1 MQDNL
6 PPKKDTPSHP
16 KSKRTAR
23 FSDMLLQVTTD
34 LAKTK
39 SLDEA
44 LETLVKI
51 TTSTIGAERGTI
63 FLNDSAT
70 GELYSRIAQG
80 SFRREIRI
88 LNTKG
93 VAGWVFTNNKG
104 AIIPDA
110 YKDDRFNKAVD
121 VRTGF
126 RTKSILCAP
135 LRTVSGEEIGVSQIL
150 NKIDGE
156 FNQDDLDLLEAMTEQ
171 AAIAIQGNIIVEQ
184 IEAAR
189 KQELEFLDVVSQVSS
204 ELELTPLLQKIITT
218 ISTMLDCERATL
230 FINDEKTNELYT
242 EVGEGL
248 DEKSVIKFPNHLGIA
263 GTVFTSGKPV
273 NIPHAYA
280 DLRFNPGFDKKTGF
294 FTRSIL
300 CMPVFNKEGKTIGV
314 SQVLNKKGGSF
325 NAEDEK
331 RLAAFTSQI
340 SMGIENAKLFDDVQ
354 SQMNYSQ
361 SILSSM
367 HDAVLTFDENFVI
380 KTCNPAGLKI
390 LKVPH
395 EAAILEQ
402 EASALFNGPN
412 EWLIKKL
419 ESVEE
424 TEEFLDAE
432 IQVEGETLSVNI
444 TLSPLLGKNSSVGRL
459 QKGSEKKIS
468 PIKDPS
474 VRYEITIGR
483 EIIGA
488 MLMIE
493 DISSEKRMKSTMS
506 RYMDPEL
513 ADQLMATGAENEDI
527 MGGKQS
533 VGTVL
538 FSDVRSFTTIT
549 EELGAQGT
557 VKLLNDYFT
566 IMVDCITDE
575 GGMLDKFIGDAMM
588 CIFGTPVPH
597 DDDPDRAVR
606 AAIRMMTDLK
616 TFNDKRASEGKMP
629 IDHGMGINTDSIVS
643 GNIGSPKR
651 MDYTVI
657 GDGVNL
663 AARIESACKQ
673 YGAHILISE
682 FTHKAVKATYRTRPV
697 DYVIVKGK
705 TEPVGVYEVLD
716 FHDDES
722 YPNLVEALGLFNDGY
737 RSWNI
742 GKWDQ
747 AIKLF
752 NSVLKINPSDKA
764 AQLYIDRCN
773 HMKKNP
779 PKGTWDG
786 VWVMT
791 SK

>member
-1 MQDNL
+1 MA
-6 PPKKDTPSHP
+6 T
-16 KSKRTAR
+16 KSNTQESKKRTSR

-63 FLNDSAT
+63 FLNDSST

-80 SFRREIRI
+80 NFRREIRI
-88 LNTKG
+88 MNSKG
-93 VAGWVFTNNKG
+93 VAGWVFSHNEG

-135 LRTVSGEEIGVSQIL
+135 LRTVNGDKIGVSQIL

-156 FNQDDLDLLEAMTEQ
+156 FTQEDLDLLEAMTEQ

-184 IEAAR
+184 VEAAR
-189 KQELEFLDVVSQVSS
+189 RQELEFLDVVSQVSS
-204 ELELTPLLQKIITT
+204 ELELTPLLQKIIST

-248 DEKSVIKFPNHLGIA
+248 DEKSVIRFPNHLGIA
-263 GTVFTSGKPV
+263 GTVFTSAKAV

-280 DLRFNPGFDKKTGF
+280 DLRFNPSFDKQTGF

-300 CMPVFNKEGKTIGV
+300 CMPVLNKEGKTIGV
-314 SQVLNKKGGSF
+314 SQVLNKRGGSF
-325 NAEDEK
+325 NQEDEK

-354 SQMNYSQ
+354 NQKNYSE

-367 HDAVLTFDENFVI
+367 HDAVLTVDEEKLI
-380 KTCNPAGLKI
+380 KKCNPAGLKI
-390 LKVPH
+390 FRQVH
-395 EAAILEQ
+395 INDILNSSIEELLGQENSWLYKKIDTVDEQ
-402 EASALFNGPN
+402 
-412 EWLIKKL
+412 
-419 ESVEE
+419 
-424 TEEFLDAE
+424 EEFLDATLE
-432 IQVEGETLSVNI
+432 IQGEKLSVNI
-444 TLSPLLGKNSSVGRL
+444 SITPLLGQKNENLGVM
-459 QKGSEKKIS
+459 I
-468 PIKDPS
+468 
-474 VRYEITIGR
+474 
-483 EIIGA
+483 
-488 MLMIE
+488 MIE

-513 ADQLMATGAENEDI
+513 ADQLMNAGESDDV

-533 VGTVL
+533 IASVL

-557 VKLLNDYFT
+557 VKLLNEYFT

-588 CIFGTPVPH
+588 CIFGTPIPH

-616 TFNDKRASEGKMP
+616 VFNDRRAAEGKMP

-682 FTHKAVKATYRTRPV
+682 FTYKAVKATYRTRQV

-716 FHDDES
+716 FHDDTS
-722 YPNLVEALGLFNDGY
+722 YPDMVEALGSFNDGY
-737 RSWNI
+737 RAWND

-747 AIKLF
+747 AIKQF
-752 NSVLKINPSDKA
+752 NVVKKINPNDKA
-764 AQLYIDRCN
+764 AQLYLDRCA

-779 PKGTWDG
+779 PKGDWDG

>member
-1 MQDNL
+1 MEDNKQAESQN
-6 PPKKDTPSHP
+6 PKNS
-16 KSKRTAR
+16 SAKRTSR

-44 LETLVKI
+44 LEVLVKI

-63 FLNDSAT
+63 FLNDPAT

-80 SFRREIRI
+80 NFRREIRI

-93 VAGWVFTNNKG
+93 VAGWAFTKNEG
-104 AIIPDA
+104 VIIHDA
-110 YKDDRFNKAVD
+110 YKDERFNKAVD

-135 LRTVSGEEIGVSQIL
+135 LRTVNGDEIGVSQIL

-156 FNQDDLDLLEAMTEQ
+156 FDQNDLDMLEAMTEQ

-204 ELELTPLLQKIITT
+204 ELELTPLLQRIITT

-248 DEKSVIKFPNHLGIA
+248 DEKSTIRIPNHLGISGA
-263 GTVFTSGKPV
+263 VFTSGKAV

-280 DLRFNPGFDKKTGF
+280 DLRFNPSFDKQTGF

-300 CMPVFNKEGKTIGV
+300 CMPVFSKAGKTIGV
-314 SQVLNKKGGSF
+314 SQVLNKRGGSF

-367 HDAVLTFDENFVI
+367 HDAVLTFDEHGVV
-380 KTCNPAGLKI
+380 KTCNPAGLRI

-402 EASALFNGPN
+402 QASVLFGGPN
-412 EWLIKKL
+412 EWLLHKL
-419 ESVEE
+419 EAVHEN
-424 TEEFLDAE
+424 EEFLDAE
-432 IQVEGETLSVNI
+432 IQIEGETLSVNI
-444 TLSPLLGKNSSVGRL
+444 TLTPLMGKN
-459 QKGSEKKIS
+459 EKRQEVDS
-468 PIKDPS
+468 APKDN
-474 VRYEITIGR
+474 
-483 EIIGA
+483 IIGA

-513 ADQLMATGAENEDI
+513 ADQLMTADGNDDDI

-597 DDDPDRAVR
+597 EDDPDRAVR

-616 TFNDKRASEGKMP
+616 VFNDKRSTEGKMP

-682 FTHKAVKATYRTRPV
+682 FTHKAVKATYRTRQV

-737 RSWNI
+737 RSWNL

-747 AIKLF
+747 ATKLF
-752 NSVLKINPSDKA
+752 NSVKKINPNDKA

>member
-1 MQDNL
+1 LKNPMEEKKQD
-6 PPKKDTPSHP
+6 KTGAE
-16 KSKRTAR
+16 SKRTAR

-51 TTSTIGAERGTI
+51 TTTTIGAERGTI
-63 FLNDSAT
+63 FLNDAST

-80 SFRREIRI
+80 NFRREIRI
-88 LNTKG
+88 LNSKG
-93 VAGWVFTNNKG
+93 VAGWVFTHDEG
-104 AIIPDA
+104 TIIHDA

-135 LRTVSGEEIGVSQIL
+135 LRTVSGEKIGVSQIL
-150 NKIDGE
+150 NKIDGQFE
-156 FNQDDLDLLEAMTEQ
+156 EEDLELLLAMTEQ

-184 IEAAR
+184 VEAAR

-204 ELELTPLLQKIITT
+204 ELELTPLLQKIIST

-248 DEKSVIKFPNHLGIA
+248 DEKSVIRFPNHLGIA
-263 GTVFTSGKPV
+263 GTVFTSGESV

-280 DLRFNPGFDKKTGF
+280 DLRFNPAFDKQTGF

-300 CMPVFNKEGKTIGV
+300 CMPVFNKEGKAIGV
-314 SQVLNKKGGSF
+314 SQVLNKRGGSF
-325 NAEDEK
+325 NTEDEK

-361 SILSSM
+361 SILASM
-367 HDAVLTFDENFVI
+367 HDAVITFDENYVV
-380 KTCNPAGLKI
+380 KTCNPAGLRI
-390 LKVPH
+390 LKLNN
-395 EAAILEQ
+395 ESEILEQ
-402 EASALFNGPN
+402 SASTILSASNQ
-412 EWLIKKL
+412 WLLDKIESIK
-419 ESVEE
+419 EI
-424 TEEFLDAE
+424 EEFLDHE
-432 IQVEGETLSVNI
+432 LILDGETLSVNV
-444 TLSPLLGKNSSVGRL
+444 TLTPLMGKTSTGLGDAKSS
-459 QKGSEKKIS
+459 KK
-468 PIKDPS
+468 KADAT
-474 VRYEITIGR
+474 V
-483 EIIGA
+483 IGA

-513 ADQLMATGAENEDI
+513 ADQLMASGGSNEEI

-557 VKLLNDYFT
+557 VKLLNEYFT

-616 TFNDKRASEGKMP
+616 VFNDKRMNEGKRP

-682 FTHKAVKATYRTRPV
+682 FTYKAVKATYRTRQV

-722 YPNLVEALGLFNDGY
+722 YPDLVDALGLFNDGY
-737 RSWNI
+737 RSWNQ

-752 NSVLKINPSDKA
+752 QSVKKINKNDLA

-773 HMKKNP
+773 HMKKSP
-779 PKGTWDG
+779 PKGEWDG

-791 SK
+791 TK

>member
-1 MQDNL
+1 MPTKTNS
-6 PPKKDTPSHP
+6 PEPK
-16 KSKRTAR
+16 KRTAR

-63 FLNDSAT
+63 FLNDSST

-88 LNTKG
+88 MNSKG
-93 VAGWVFTNNKG
+93 VAGWVFSHNEG

-135 LRTVSGEEIGVSQIL
+135 LRTVNGEKIGVSQIL

-156 FNQDDLDLLEAMTEQ
+156 FTQDDLELLEAMTEQ

-184 IEAAR
+184 VEAAR
-189 KQELEFLDVVSQVSS
+189 KQELEFLDVVSQVAS
-204 ELELTPLLQKIITT
+204 ELELTPLLQKIIST

-248 DEKSVIKFPNHLGIA
+248 DEKSIIRFPNHLGIA
-263 GTVFTSGKPV
+263 GTVFTSAKPV

-280 DLRFNPGFDKKTGF
+280 DLRFNPSFDKQTGF

-300 CMPVFNKEGKTIGV
+300 CMPVLNKEGKTIGV
-314 SQVLNKKGGSF
+314 SQVLNKRGGSF
-325 NAEDEK
+325 NQEDEK

-354 SQMNYSQ
+354 NQKNYSE
-361 SILSSM
+361 SFLSSM
-367 HDAVLTFDENFVI
+367 HDAVITIDENKMVR
-380 KTCNPAGLKI
+380 TCNPAGLKV
-390 LKVPH
+390 LKLSNLTDVLNRSLI
-395 EAAILEQ
+395 ELLGSEN
-402 EASALFNGPN
+402 S
-412 EWLIKKL
+412 WLTNKL
-419 ESVEE
+419 ESVDEQ
-424 TEEFLDAE
+424 EEFLDATLL
-432 IQVEGETLSVNI
+432 IQGDKLSVNVS
-444 TLSPLLGKNSSVGRL
+444 TTPLIGQKNESMGVM
-459 QKGSEKKIS
+459 I
-468 PIKDPS
+468 
-474 VRYEITIGR
+474 
-483 EIIGA
+483 
-488 MLMIE
+488 MIE

-513 ADQLMATGAENEDI
+513 ADQLMNAGESDDV

-533 VGTVL
+533 TASVL

-588 CIFGTPVPH
+588 CIFGTPIPH
-597 DDDPDRAVR
+597 EDDPDRAVR

-616 TFNDKRASEGKMP
+616 VFNEKRAAEGKMP
-629 IDHGMGINTDSIVS
+629 IDHGMGVNTDSIVS

-682 FTHKAVKATYRTRPV
+682 FTYKAVKATYRTRQV

-705 TEPVGVYEVLD
+705 TEPVGVFEVLD
-716 FHDDES
+716 FHDDDS
-722 YPNLVEALGLFNDGY
+722 YPNMIEALGNFNDGY
-737 RSWNI
+737 RAWND

-752 NSVLKINPSDKA
+752 NSVKKINPEDKA
-764 AQLYIDRCN
+764 AQLYLDRCDY
-773 HMKKNP
+773 MKKNP
-779 PKGTWDG
+779 PKKEWDG

>member
-1 MQDNL
+1 MAD
-6 PPKKDTPSHP
+6 KKDNQN
-16 KSKRTAR
+16 KSKRTSR
-23 FSDMLLQVTTD
+23 FSDMLLQVTND

-63 FLNDSAT
+63 FLNDAST

-80 SFRREIRI
+80 NFRREIRI

-93 VAGWVFTNNKG
+93 VAGWVFSKNQG
-104 AIIPDA
+104 VIIHDA
-110 YKDDRFNKAVD
+110 YKDERFNKAVD

-135 LRTVSGEEIGVSQIL
+135 LRTVSGEKIGVSQIL

-156 FNQDDLDLLEAMTEQ
+156 FEQEDLDLLEAMTEQ

-248 DEKSVIKFPNHLGIA
+248 DEKSTIRIPNHLGIS
-263 GTVFTSGKPV
+263 GTVFTSGKAV

-280 DLRFNPGFDKKTGF
+280 DLRFNPSFDKQTGF

-300 CMPVFNKEGKTIGV
+300 CMPVFSKAGKAIGV
-314 SQVLNKKGGSF
+314 SQVLNKRGGAF

-367 HDAVLTFDENFVI
+367 HDAVLTLDENGVI
-380 KTCNPAGLKI
+380 KTCNPAGLRI
-390 LKVPH
+390 LRIPH
-395 EAAILEQ
+395 EAAVLEQ
-402 EASALFNGPN
+402 QASVLFGGPN
-412 EWLIKKL
+412 EWLLKKL
-419 ESVEE
+419 EAVNEN
-424 TEEFLDAE
+424 EEFLDAE
-432 IQVEGETLSVNI
+432 LQIEGETLSVNI
-444 TLSPLLGKNSSVGRL
+444 TLTPLLGK
-459 QKGSEKKIS
+459 
-468 PIKDPS
+468 IKSKD
-474 VRYEITIGR
+474 ER
-483 EIIGA
+483 EGDTGGEGILTSKPNIIGA

-513 ADQLMATGAENEDI
+513 ADQLMTADGNNEDV

-616 TFNDKRASEGKMP
+616 IFNDKRAMEGKMP

-682 FTHKAVKATYRTRPV
+682 FTYKAVKATYRTRQV

-716 FHDDES
+716 FHDEES

-737 RSWNI
+737 RTWNQ

-752 NSVLKINPSDKA
+752 NSVKKINPNDKS

>member
-1 MQDNL
+1 MQD
-6 PPKKDTPSHP
+6 KDKNTEKQSHP

-51 TTSTIGAERGTI
+51 TTTTIGAERGTI
-63 FLNDSAT
+63 FLNDAAT

-93 VAGWVFTNNKG
+93 VAGWVFTQNKG
-104 AIIPDA
+104 AIIHDA

-156 FNQDDLDLLEAMTEQ
+156 FEQDDLDLLEAMTEQ

-263 GTVFTSGKPV
+263 GTVFTSAKPV

-280 DLRFNPGFDKKTGF
+280 DLRFNPSFDKQTGF

-300 CMPVFNKEGKTIGV
+300 CMPVLNKEGKTIGV
-314 SQVLNKKGGSF
+314 SQVLNKRGGAF
-325 NAEDEK
+325 NSEDEK

-354 SQMNYSQ
+354 NQKNYSE

-367 HDAVLTFDENFVI
+367 HDAVLTLDEHGVI
-380 KTCNPAGLKI
+380 KTCNSAGLRI
-390 LKVPH
+390 LKVPILS
-395 EAAILEQ
+395 EILEKPIK
-402 EASALFNGPN
+402 EIFNGAN
-412 EWLIKKL
+412 DWLLKKL
-419 ESVEE
+419 ELVEE
-424 TEEFLDAE
+424 QEDFLDAE
-432 IQVEGETLSVNI
+432 LSMEGEKLSVNI
-444 TLSPLLGKNSSVGRL
+444 SLMPLLGQKNENLG
-459 QKGSEKKIS
+459 
-468 PIKDPS
+468 
-474 VRYEITIGR
+474 T
-483 EIIGA
+483 

-513 ADQLMATGAENEDI
+513 ADQLMAAGDGDDI

-606 AAIRMMTDLK
+606 AAIRMMTDLNV
-616 TFNDKRASEGKMP
+616 FNDKRSSEGKMP

-682 FTHKAVKATYRTRPV
+682 YTHKAVKATYRTRQV

-705 TEPVGVYEVLD
+705 TEPVGIHEVLD
-716 FHDDES
+716 FHNEKS
-722 YPNLVEALGLFNDGY
+722 YPNLVDALGIFNDGY
-737 RSWNI
+737 RSWNE

-747 AIKLF
+747 AVKLF
-752 NSVLKINPSDKA
+752 KNVQKINPQDKA
-764 AQLYIDRCN
+764 AQLYLDRCD

-779 PKGTWDG
+779 PKGDWDG

>member
-1 MQDNL
+1 MQD
-6 PPKKDTPSHP
+6 KEQTKEQQSHP

-51 TTSTIGAERGTI
+51 TTTTIGAERGTI
-63 FLNDSAT
+63 FLNDAAT

-93 VAGWVFTNNKG
+93 VAGWVFTQNKG
-104 AIIPDA
+104 AIIHDA

-156 FNQDDLDLLEAMTEQ
+156 FEQDDLDLLEAMTEQ

-263 GTVFTSGKPV
+263 GTVFTSAKPV

-280 DLRFNPGFDKKTGF
+280 DLRFNPSFDKQTGF

-300 CMPVFNKEGKTIGV
+300 CMPVLNKEGKTIGV
-314 SQVLNKKGGSF
+314 SQVLNKRGGSF
-325 NAEDEK
+325 NSEDEK

-354 SQMNYSQ
+354 NQKNYSE

-367 HDAVLTFDENFVI
+367 HDAVLTLDENGII
-380 KTCNPAGLKI
+380 KTCNTAGLRI
-390 LKVPH
+390 LKVPILS
-395 EAAILEQ
+395 EILEQ
-402 EASALFNGPN
+402 PAKEFFDGPN
-412 EWLIKKL
+412 NWLLQKL
-419 ESVEE
+419 EAVKEQ
-424 TEEFLDAE
+424 EEFLDAE
-432 IQVEGETLSVNI
+432 LSMEGEKLSVNSS
-444 TLSPLLGKNSSVGRL
+444 LMPLLGQKNENLG
-459 QKGSEKKIS
+459 
-468 PIKDPS
+468 
-474 VRYEITIGR
+474 T
-483 EIIGA
+483 

-513 ADQLMATGAENEDI
+513 ADQLMAAGDGDDI

-557 VKLLNDYFT
+557 VKLLNEYFT

-575 GGMLDKFIGDAMM
+575 G
-588 CIFGTPVPH
+588 
-597 DDDPDRAVR
+597 
-606 AAIRMMTDLK
+606 
-616 TFNDKRASEGKMP
+616 
-629 IDHGMGINTDSIVS
+629 VS
-643 GNIGSPKR
+643 LAPKAPY
-651 MDYTVI
+651 D
-657 GDGVNL
+657 
-663 AARIESACKQ
+663 
-673 YGAHILISE
+673 
-682 FTHKAVKATYRTRPV
+682 
-697 DYVIVKGK
+697 
-705 TEPVGVYEVLD
+705 
-716 FHDDES
+716 
-722 YPNLVEALGLFNDGY
+722 
-737 RSWNI
+737 
-742 GKWDQ
+742 
-747 AIKLF
+747 
-752 NSVLKINPSDKA
+752 
-764 AQLYIDRCN
+764 
-773 HMKKNP
+773 
-779 PKGTWDG
+779 
-786 VWVMT
+786 
-791 SK
+791 

>member
-1 MQDNL
+1 MEDKKTSD
-6 PPKKDTPSHP
+6 PKNTDDP
-16 KSKRTAR
+16 KSKRTSR

-44 LETLVKI
+44 LEVLVKI

-63 FLNDSAT
+63 FLNDPAT

-80 SFRREIRI
+80 NFRREIRI

-93 VAGWVFTNNKG
+93 VAGWAFTKNEG
-104 AIIPDA
+104 VIIHDA
-110 YKDDRFNKAVD
+110 YKDERFNKAVD

-135 LRTVSGEEIGVSQIL
+135 LRTVNGEEIGVSQIL

-156 FNQDDLDLLEAMTEQ
+156 FEQDDLDMLEAMTEQ

-248 DEKSVIKFPNHLGIA
+248 DEKSTIRIPNHLGIS
-263 GTVFTSGKPV
+263 GTVFTSGKAV

-280 DLRFNPGFDKKTGF
+280 DLRFNPSFDKQTGF

-300 CMPVFNKEGKTIGV
+300 CMPVFSKAGKTIGV
-314 SQVLNKKGGSF
+314 SQVLNKRGGSF

-367 HDAVLTFDENFVI
+367 HDAVLTFDDHGVV
-380 KTCNPAGLKI
+380 KTCNPAGLRI
-390 LKVPH
+390 LKIPH
-395 EAAILEQ
+395 EATILEQ
-402 EASALFNGPN
+402 SASSLLKGPN
-412 EWLIKKL
+412 EWLLHKL
-419 ESVEE
+419 EAVQE

-432 IQVEGETLSVNI
+432 LQVEGETLSVNV
-444 TLSPLLGKNSSVGRL
+444 TLTPLLGKNETRKSQDSDGDSGL
-459 QKGSEKKIS
+459 SAK
-468 PIKDPS
+468 PN
-474 VRYEITIGR
+474 
-483 EIIGA
+483 IIGA

-513 ADQLMATGAENEDI
+513 ADQLMTTGSDDDI

-597 DDDPDRAVR
+597 EDDPDRAVR

-616 TFNDKRASEGKMP
+616 VFNDKRANEGKMP

-682 FTHKAVKATYRTRPV
+682 LTHQAVKATYRTRQV

-737 RSWNI
+737 RSWNL

-747 AIKLF
+747 ATKLF
-752 NSVLKINPSDKA
+752 SSVKKLNPNDKA
-764 AQLYIDRCN
+764 AQLYLDRCT

-779 PKGTWDG
+779 PKGDWDG

-791 SK
+791 TK

>member
-1 MQDNL
+1 MTNPMEEKNQD
-6 PPKKDTPSHP
+6 KTASE
-16 KSKRTAR
+16 SKRTAR

-51 TTSTIGAERGTI
+51 TTTTIGAERGTI
-63 FLNDSAT
+63 FLNDAST

-80 SFRREIRI
+80 NFRREIRI
-88 LNTKG
+88 LNSKG
-93 VAGWVFTNNKG
+93 VAGWVFTHNEG
-104 AIIPDA
+104 TIIHDA

-135 LRTVSGEEIGVSQIL
+135 LRTVSGEKIGVSQIL
-150 NKIDGE
+150 NKIDGQFE
-156 FNQDDLDLLEAMTEQ
+156 EEDLELLLAMTEQ

-184 IEAAR
+184 VEAAR

-204 ELELTPLLQKIITT
+204 ELELTPLLQKIIST

-263 GTVFTSGKPV
+263 GTVFTSGESV

-280 DLRFNPGFDKKTGF
+280 DLRFNPAFDKQTGF

-300 CMPVFNKEGKTIGV
+300 CMPVFNKEGKAIGV
-314 SQVLNKKGGSF
+314 SQVLNKRGGSF

-361 SILSSM
+361 SILASM
-367 HDAVLTFDENFVI
+367 HDAVITFDENYVV
-380 KTCNPAGLKI
+380 KTCNPAGLRI
-390 LKVPH
+390 LKVIN
-395 EAAILEQ
+395 ESEILEQ
-402 EASALFNGPN
+402 PASAILSESNQ
-412 EWLIKKL
+412 WLLDKIETIK
-419 ESVEE
+419 EI
-424 TEEFLDAE
+424 EEFLDHE
-432 IQVEGETLSVNI
+432 LVVDGETLSVNV
-444 TLSPLLGKNSSVGRL
+444 TLTPLKGKASSGLGDAKNS
-459 QKGSEKKIS
+459 KGKANAA
-468 PIKDPS
+468 
-474 VRYEITIGR
+474 V
-483 EIIGA
+483 IGA

-513 ADQLMATGAENEDI
+513 ADQLMASGGSNEDI

-557 VKLLNDYFT
+557 VKLLNEYFT

-616 TFNDKRASEGKMP
+616 VFNNKRMNEGKKP

-682 FTHKAVKATYRTRPV
+682 FTYKAVKATYRTRQV

-716 FHDDES
+716 FHDHES
-722 YPNLVEALGLFNDGY
+722 YPDLVEALGLFNDGY
-737 RSWNI
+737 RCWNQ

-752 NSVLKINPSDKA
+752 QSVKKINENDLA

-779 PKGTWDG
+779 PKGEWDG
-786 VWVMT
+786 VWVMKT
-791 SK
+791 K

>member
-1 MQDNL
+1 MAD
-6 PPKKDTPSHP
+6 KKDNQN
-16 KSKRTAR
+16 KSKRTSR
-23 FSDMLLQVTTD
+23 FSDMLLQVTND

-63 FLNDSAT
+63 FLNDASS

-80 SFRREIRI
+80 NFRREIRI

-93 VAGWVFTNNKG
+93 VAGWVFSKNQG
-104 AIIPDA
+104 VIIHDA
-110 YKDDRFNKAVD
+110 YKDERFNKAVD

-135 LRTVSGEEIGVSQIL
+135 LRTVSGEKIGISQIL

-156 FNQDDLDLLEAMTEQ
+156 FEQEDLDLLEAMTEQ

-248 DEKSVIKFPNHLGIA
+248 DEKSTIRIPNHLGIS
-263 GTVFTSGKPV
+263 GTVFTSGKAV

-280 DLRFNPGFDKKTGF
+280 DLRFNPSFDKQTGF

-300 CMPVFNKEGKTIGV
+300 CMPVFSKAGKAIGV
-314 SQVLNKKGGSF
+314 SQVLNKRGGAF

-367 HDAVLTFDENFVI
+367 HDAVLTLDENGVI
-380 KTCNPAGLKI
+380 KTCNPAGLRI
-390 LKVPH
+390 LKIPH
-395 EAAILEQ
+395 EAAVLEQ
-402 EASALFNGPN
+402 QACVLFGGPN
-412 EWLIKKL
+412 EWLLKKL
-419 ESVEE
+419 EAVNEN
-424 TEEFLDAE
+424 EEFLDAE
-432 IQVEGETLSVNI
+432 LQIEGETLSVNI
-444 TLSPLLGKNSSVGRL
+444 TLTPLLGK
-459 QKGSEKKIS
+459 
-468 PIKDPS
+468 IKSKD
-474 VRYEITIGR
+474 ER
-483 EIIGA
+483 EGDTGGEGILTSKPNIIGA
-488 MLMIE
+488 MLMVE

-513 ADQLMATGAENEDI
+513 ADQLMTADGSNEDV

-616 TFNDKRASEGKMP
+616 IFNDKRAMEGKMP

-682 FTHKAVKATYRTRPV
+682 FTYKAVKATYRTRQV

-716 FHDDES
+716 FHDEDS

-737 RSWNI
+737 RTWNQ

-752 NSVLKINPSDKA
+752 NSVKKINPNDKS

>member
-1 MQDNL
+1 
-6 PPKKDTPSHP
+6 
-16 KSKRTAR
+16 
-23 FSDMLLQVTTD
+23 
-34 LAKTK
+34 
-39 SLDEA
+39 
-44 LETLVKI
+44 
-51 TTSTIGAERGTI
+51 
-63 FLNDSAT
+63 
-70 GELYSRIAQG
+70 
-80 SFRREIRI
+80 
-88 LNTKG
+88 
-93 VAGWVFTNNKG
+93 
-104 AIIPDA
+104 
-110 YKDDRFNKAVD
+110 
-121 VRTGF
+121 
-126 RTKSILCAP
+126 
-135 LRTVSGEEIGVSQIL
+135 
-150 NKIDGE
+150 
-156 FNQDDLDLLEAMTEQ
+156 
-171 AAIAIQGNIIVEQ
+171 
-184 IEAAR
+184 
-189 KQELEFLDVVSQVSS
+189 
-204 ELELTPLLQKIITT
+204 
-218 ISTMLDCERATL
+218 
-230 FINDEKTNELYT
+230 
-242 EVGEGL
+242 
-248 DEKSVIKFPNHLGIA
+248 
-263 GTVFTSGKPV
+263 
-273 NIPHAYA
+273 
-280 DLRFNPGFDKKTGF
+280 
-294 FTRSIL
+294 
-300 CMPVFNKEGKTIGV
+300 
-314 SQVLNKKGGSF
+314 
-325 NAEDEK
+325 
-331 RLAAFTSQI
+331 
-340 SMGIENAKLFDDVQ
+340 
-354 SQMNYSQ
+354 MNYSQ

-367 HDAVLTFDENFVI
+367 HDAVLTFDEHGVV
-380 KTCNPAGLKI
+380 KTCNPAGLRI
-390 LKVPH
+390 LKIPH
-395 EAAILEQ
+395 ESDILEQ
-402 EASALFNGPN
+402 SASSLLKGPN
-412 EWLIKKL
+412 EWLLHKL
-419 ESVEE
+419 EAVQE

-432 IQVEGETLSVNI
+432 LRAEGETLSVNV
-444 TLSPLLGKNSSVGRL
+444 TLTPLLGKTENPKSQNSDGESDL
-459 QKGSEKKIS
+459 SSKPK
-468 PIKDPS
+468 
-474 VRYEITIGR
+474 
-483 EIIGA
+483 IIGA

-513 ADQLMATGAENEDI
+513 ADQLMTTGSDTDI

-588 CIFGTPVPH
+588 CIFGTPVAH

-616 TFNDKRASEGKMP
+616 VFNDKRSTEGKMP

-682 FTHKAVKATYRTRPV
+682 YTYKAVKATYRTRQV

-705 TEPVGVYEVLD
+705 TEPVGIYEVLD

-737 RSWNI
+737 RSWNL

-747 AIKLF
+747 ATKLF
-752 NSVLKINPSDKA
+752 NSVKKLNPNDKG
-764 AQLYIDRCN
+764 AQLYLDRCT

-791 SK
+791 TK

>member
-1 MQDNL
+1 MPTKTNTNPL
-6 PPKKDTPSHP
+6 
-16 KSKRTAR
+16 SKRTAR

-63 FLNDSAT
+63 FLNDAST
-70 GELYSRIAQG
+70 NELYSRIAQG
-80 SFRREIRI
+80 NFRREIRI
-88 LNTKG
+88 MNSKG
-93 VAGWVFTNNKG
+93 VAGWVFSHNEG

-135 LRTVSGEEIGVSQIL
+135 LRTVNGDKIGVSQIL
-150 NKIDGE
+150 NKIEGE
-156 FNQDDLDLLEAMTEQ
+156 FTQEDLELLEAMTEQ

-184 IEAAR
+184 VEAAR

-204 ELELTPLLQKIITT
+204 ELELTPLLQKIIST

-230 FINDEKTNELYT
+230 FINDEKTDELYT

-248 DEKSVIKFPNHLGIA
+248 DEKSVIRFPNHLGIA
-263 GTVFTSGKPV
+263 GTVFTSAKPV

-280 DLRFNPGFDKKTGF
+280 DLRFNPSFDKQTGF

-300 CMPVFNKEGKTIGV
+300 CMPVLNKEGKTIGV
-314 SQVLNKKGGSF
+314 SQVLNKRGGSF
-325 NAEDEK
+325 NKEDEK

-354 SQMNYSQ
+354 NQKNYSE

-367 HDAVLTFDENFVI
+367 HDAVITVDENRLI
-380 KTCNPAGLKI
+380 RTCNPAGLSIFKI
-390 LKVPH
+390 PQLTD
-395 EAAILEQ
+395 ILN
-402 EASALFNGPN
+402 APVSDLLAKDNS
-412 EWLIKKL
+412 WLLNKL
-419 ESVEE
+419 ESAEE
-424 TEEFLDAE
+424 QEEFLDATL
-432 IQVEGETLSVNI
+432 IVNGEKLSVNASL
-444 TLSPLLGKNSSVGRL
+444 TPLIG
-459 QKGSEKKIS
+459 QKGEGLGVMI
-468 PIKDPS
+468 
-474 VRYEITIGR
+474 
-483 EIIGA
+483 
-488 MLMIE
+488 MIE

-513 ADQLMATGAENEDI
+513 ADQLMNAGDGDDI

-533 VGTVL
+533 VASVL

-557 VKLLNDYFT
+557 VKLLNEYFT

-588 CIFGTPVPH
+588 CIFGTPIPH

-616 TFNDKRASEGKMP
+616 VFNQKRIAEGKMP
-629 IDHGMGINTDSIVS
+629 IDHGMGVNTDSIVS

-682 FTHKAVKATYRTRPV
+682 FTYKAVKATYRTRQV

-716 FHDDES
+716 FHDDDS
-722 YPNLVEALGLFNDGY
+722 YPNMVDALGSFNDGY
-737 RSWNI
+737 RAWND

-747 AIKLF
+747 AVKLF
-752 NSVLKINPSDKA
+752 NAVKKINPNDKA
-764 AQLYIDRCN
+764 AQLYLDRCE

-779 PKGTWDG
+779 PKGDWDG

>member
-1 MQDNL
+1 M
-6 PPKKDTPSHP
+6 
-16 KSKRTAR
+16 
-23 FSDMLLQVTTD
+23 
-34 LAKTK
+34 
-39 SLDEA
+39 
-44 LETLVKI
+44 
-51 TTSTIGAERGTI
+51 
-63 FLNDSAT
+63 
-70 GELYSRIAQG
+70 
-80 SFRREIRI
+80 
-88 LNTKG
+88 
-93 VAGWVFTNNKG
+93 
-104 AIIPDA
+104 
-110 YKDDRFNKAVD
+110 
-121 VRTGF
+121 
-126 RTKSILCAP
+126 
-135 LRTVSGEEIGVSQIL
+135 
-150 NKIDGE
+150 
-156 FNQDDLDLLEAMTEQ
+156 
-171 AAIAIQGNIIVEQ
+171 
-184 IEAAR
+184 
-189 KQELEFLDVVSQVSS
+189 
-204 ELELTPLLQKIITT
+204 
-218 ISTMLDCERATL
+218 
-230 FINDEKTNELYT
+230 
-242 EVGEGL
+242 
-248 DEKSVIKFPNHLGIA
+248 
-263 GTVFTSGKPV
+263 
-273 NIPHAYA
+273 
-280 DLRFNPGFDKKTGF
+280 
-294 FTRSIL
+294 
-300 CMPVFNKEGKTIGV
+300 
-314 SQVLNKKGGSF
+314 
-325 NAEDEK
+325 
-331 RLAAFTSQI
+331 
-340 SMGIENAKLFDDVQ
+340 
-354 SQMNYSQ
+354 
-361 SILSSM
+361 
-367 HDAVLTFDENFVI
+367 
-380 KTCNPAGLKI
+380 
-390 LKVPH
+390 
-395 EAAILEQ
+395 
-402 EASALFNGPN
+402 
-412 EWLIKKL
+412 IKKL
-419 ESVEE
+419 ETVEE

-432 IQVEGETLSVNI
+432 LQIEGETLSVNI
-444 TLSPLLGKNSSVGRL
+444 TLTPLLGKQTDTGRVS
-459 QKGSEKKIS
+459 KGSDKELQGNKKSS
-468 PIKDPS
+468 PTGKLA
-474 VRYEITIGR
+474 VGR

-513 ADQLMATGAENEDI
+513 ADQLMATSGENEDI

-616 TFNDKRASEGKMP
+616 TFNDKRISEGKMP

-682 FTHKAVKATYRTRPV
+682 FTYKAVKATYRTRQV

-716 FHDDES
+716 FHTDES

-737 RSWNI
+737 RSWND

-752 NSVLKINPSDKA
+752 KDVKKLNPDDKA
-764 AQLYIDRCN
+764 AQLYLDRCN

-779 PKGTWDG
+779 PKGDWDG

>member
-1 MQDNL
+1 
-6 PPKKDTPSHP
+6 
-16 KSKRTAR
+16 
-23 FSDMLLQVTTD
+23 
-34 LAKTK
+34 
-39 SLDEA
+39 
-44 LETLVKI
+44 
-51 TTSTIGAERGTI
+51 
-63 FLNDSAT
+63 
-70 GELYSRIAQG
+70 
-80 SFRREIRI
+80 
-88 LNTKG
+88 
-93 VAGWVFTNNKG
+93 
-104 AIIPDA
+104 
-110 YKDDRFNKAVD
+110 
-121 VRTGF
+121 
-126 RTKSILCAP
+126 
-135 LRTVSGEEIGVSQIL
+135 
-150 NKIDGE
+150 
-156 FNQDDLDLLEAMTEQ
+156 
-171 AAIAIQGNIIVEQ
+171 
-184 IEAAR
+184 
-189 KQELEFLDVVSQVSS
+189 
-204 ELELTPLLQKIITT
+204 
-218 ISTMLDCERATL
+218 
-230 FINDEKTNELYT
+230 
-242 EVGEGL
+242 
-248 DEKSVIKFPNHLGIA
+248 
-263 GTVFTSGKPV
+263 
-273 NIPHAYA
+273 
-280 DLRFNPGFDKKTGF
+280 
-294 FTRSIL
+294 
-300 CMPVFNKEGKTIGV
+300 
-314 SQVLNKKGGSF
+314 
-325 NAEDEK
+325 
-331 RLAAFTSQI
+331 
-340 SMGIENAKLFDDVQ
+340 
-354 SQMNYSQ
+354 MNYSQ

-367 HDAVLTFDENFVI
+367 HDAVLTLDENGVI
-380 KTCNPAGLKI
+380 KTCNPAGLRI
-390 LKVPH
+390 LKIPH
-395 EAAILEQ
+395 EAAVLEQ
-402 EASALFNGPN
+402 QASVLFGGSN
-412 EWLIKKL
+412 EWLLKKL
-419 ESVEE
+419 EAVNEN
-424 TEEFLDAE
+424 EEFLDAE
-432 IQVEGETLSVNI
+432 LQIEGETLSVNI
-444 TLSPLLGKNSSVGRL
+444 TLTPLLGK
-459 QKGSEKKIS
+459 
-468 PIKDPS
+468 IKSKD
-474 VRYEITIGR
+474 ER
-483 EIIGA
+483 EGDTGGEGILTSKPNIIGA
-488 MLMIE
+488 MLMVE

-513 ADQLMATGAENEDI
+513 ADQLMTADGSNEDV

-566 IMVDCITDE
+566 IMVDCISDE

-616 TFNDKRASEGKMP
+616 IFNDKRAMEGKMP

-682 FTHKAVKATYRTRPV
+682 FTYKAVKATYRTRQV

-716 FHDDES
+716 FHDEDS

-737 RSWNI
+737 RTWNQ

-752 NSVLKINPSDKA
+752 NSVKKINPNDKS

>member
-1 MQDNL
+1 MEN
-6 PPKKDTPSHP
+6 KKEPE
-16 KSKRTAR
+16 KKRTSR
-23 FSDMLLQVTTD
+23 FSEMLLQVTTD

-51 TTSTIGAERGTI
+51 TTGTIGAERGTI
-63 FLNDSAT
+63 FLNDPST

-80 SFRREIRI
+80 NFRREIRI
-88 LNTKG
+88 LNNKG
-93 VAGWVFTNNKG
+93 VAGWVFSRNEGT
-104 AIIPDA
+104 IIHDA

-135 LRTVSGEEIGVSQIL
+135 LRTVSGEKIGVSQIL
-150 NKIDGE
+150 NKVDGE
-156 FNQDDLDLLEAMTEQ
+156 FLEDDLELLQAMTEQ

-184 IEAAR
+184 VEAAR

-204 ELELTPLLQKIITT
+204 ELELTPLLQKIIST

-230 FINDEKTNELYT
+230 FINDDKTNELYT

-248 DEKSVIKFPNHLGIA
+248 DEKSVIRFPNHLGIA
-263 GTVFTSGKPV
+263 GTVFTSAKSV

-280 DLRFNPGFDKKTGF
+280 DLRFNPSFDKQTGF

-314 SQVLNKKGGSF
+314 SQVLNKRGGSF
-325 NAEDEK
+325 NEEDEK

-354 SQMNYSQ
+354 NQKNYSE

-367 HDAVLTFDENFVI
+367 HDAVLTIDENKLV
-380 KTCNPAGLKI
+380 KTCNPSGLKI
-390 LKVPH
+390 LRVSSIDD
-395 EAAILEQ
+395 ILET
-402 EASALFNGPN
+402 SLFDKLDKDNN
-412 EWLIKKL
+412 WLTSKL

-424 TEEFLDAE
+424 QEEFLDTSLV
-432 IQVEGETLSVNI
+432 VEGEKLSVNI
-444 TLSPLLGKNSSVGRL
+444 SLTPLLG
-459 QKGSEKKIS
+459 QKQESLGSMI
-468 PIKDPS
+468 
-474 VRYEITIGR
+474 
-483 EIIGA
+483 
-488 MLMIE
+488 MIE

-513 ADQLMATGAENEDI
+513 ADQLMNAGESDDV

-533 VGTVL
+533 VASVL

-557 VKLLNDYFT
+557 VKLLNEYFT

-597 DDDPDRAVR
+597 EDDPDRAVR

-616 TFNDKRASEGKMP
+616 VLNDKRAAEGKLP
-629 IDHGMGINTDSIVS
+629 IDHGMGVNTDSVVS

-682 FTHKAVKATYRTRPV
+682 FTHKAVKATYRTRQV

-705 TEPVGVYEVLD
+705 TEPVGVHEVLD

-722 YPNLVEALGLFNDGY
+722 YPNMVEALGHFNDGY
-737 RSWNI
+737 RAWNN
-742 GKWDQ
+742 GNWDQ

-752 NSVLKINPSDKA
+752 KNVEKINPNDKA
-764 AQLYIDRCN
+764 AKLYLDRCA
-773 HMKKNP
+773 HLKKNP
-779 PKGTWDG
+779 PQGDWDG

>member
-1 MQDNL
+1 
-6 PPKKDTPSHP
+6 
-16 KSKRTAR
+16 
-23 FSDMLLQVTTD
+23 MLLQVTTD

-51 TTSTIGAERGTI
+51 TTTTIGAERGTI

-263 GTVFTSGKPV
+263 GTVFTTGKPV

-280 DLRFNPGFDKKTGF
+280 DLRFNPSFDKQTGF

-325 NAEDEK
+325 NSEDEK

-367 HDAVLTFDENFVI
+367 HDAVLTFDENHVI

-402 EASALFNGPN
+402 EASILFSGQN
-412 EWLIKKL
+412 EWLLKKL
-419 ESVEE
+419 ETVED

-432 IQVEGETLSVNI
+432 IQVESETLSVNI
-444 TLSPLLGKNSSVGRL
+444 TLTPLLGRQGGGDRIA
-459 QKGSEKKIS
+459 KGTEKKVTL
-468 PIKDPS
+468 DPADKRKHL
-474 VRYEITIGR
+474 VGQQ
-483 EIIGA
+483 IIGA

-616 TFNDKRASEGKMP
+616 IFNEKRASEGKMA

-682 FTHKAVKATYRTRPV
+682 FTYKAVKATYRTRPV

-716 FHDDES
+716 FHDDDS

-752 NSVLKINPSDKA
+752 NSVLKINPNDKA
-764 AQLYIDRCN
+764 AKLYIDRCN

-786 VWVMT
+786 IWVMT

>member
-1 MQDNL
+1 MEDKNTSEQNNPDN
-6 PPKKDTPSHP
+6 P
-16 KSKRTAR
+16 KSKRTSR

-44 LETLVKI
+44 LEVLVKI

-63 FLNDSAT
+63 FLNDPAT

-80 SFRREIRI
+80 NFRREIRI

-93 VAGWVFTNNKG
+93 VAGWAFTKNEG
-104 AIIPDA
+104 VIIHDA
-110 YKDDRFNKAVD
+110 YKDERFNKAVD

-135 LRTVSGEEIGVSQIL
+135 LRTVNGEEIGVSQIL

-156 FNQDDLDLLEAMTEQ
+156 FEQDDLDMLEAMTEQ

-248 DEKSVIKFPNHLGIA
+248 DEKSTIRIPNHLGIS
-263 GTVFTSGKPV
+263 GTVFTSGKAV

-280 DLRFNPGFDKKTGF
+280 DLRFNPSFDKQTGF

-300 CMPVFNKEGKTIGV
+300 CMPVFSKAGKTIGV
-314 SQVLNKKGGSF
+314 SQVLNKRGGSF

-367 HDAVLTFDENFVI
+367 HDAVLTFDEHGTV
-380 KTCNPAGLKI
+380 KTCNPAGLRI
-390 LKVPH
+390 LKIPH
-395 EAAILEQ
+395 ESAILEQ
-402 EASALFNGPN
+402 SASSLLGGPN
-412 EWLIKKL
+412 EWLLHKL
-419 ESVEE
+419 EAVQEN
-424 TEEFLDAE
+424 EEFLDAE
-432 IQVEGETLSVNI
+432 LQIEGETLSVNV
-444 TLSPLLGKNSSVGRL
+444 TLTPLLGK
-459 QKGSEKKIS
+459 SEKRKPENPDGDS
-468 PIKDPS
+468 GLSSKPN
-474 VRYEITIGR
+474 
-483 EIIGA
+483 IIGA

-513 ADQLMATGAENEDI
+513 ADQLMTAGGDDSDI

-597 DDDPDRAVR
+597 EDDPDRAVR

-616 TFNDKRASEGKMP
+616 VFNDKRSTEGKMP

-682 FTHKAVKATYRTRPV
+682 FTYKAVKATYRTRQV

-737 RSWNI
+737 RSWND

-747 AIKLF
+747 ATKIF
-752 NSVLKINPSDKA
+752 NSVKKINPNDKA
-764 AQLYIDRCN
+764 AQLYLDRCSY
-773 HMKKNP
+773 MKKNP
-779 PKGTWDG
+779 PKGDWDG

>member
-1 MQDNL
+1 MAD
-6 PPKKDTPSHP
+6 KKDNQN
-16 KSKRTAR
+16 KSKRTSR
-23 FSDMLLQVTTD
+23 FSDMLLQVTND

-63 FLNDSAT
+63 FLNDASS

-80 SFRREIRI
+80 NFRREIRI

-93 VAGWVFTNNKG
+93 VAGWVFSKNQG
-104 AIIPDA
+104 VIIHDA
-110 YKDDRFNKAVD
+110 YKDERFNKAVD

-135 LRTVSGEEIGVSQIL
+135 LRTVSGEKIGISQIL

-156 FNQDDLDLLEAMTEQ
+156 FEQEDLDLLEAMTEQ

-248 DEKSVIKFPNHLGIA
+248 DEKSTIRIPNHLGIS
-263 GTVFTSGKPV
+263 GTVFTSGKAV

-280 DLRFNPGFDKKTGF
+280 DLRFNPSFDKQTGF

-300 CMPVFNKEGKTIGV
+300 CMPVFSKAGKAIGV
-314 SQVLNKKGGSF
+314 SQVLNKRGGAF

-367 HDAVLTFDENFVI
+367 HDAVLTLDENGVI
-380 KTCNPAGLKI
+380 KTCNPAGLRI
-390 LKVPH
+390 LKIPH
-395 EAAILEQ
+395 EAAVLEQ
-402 EASALFNGPN
+402 QASVLFGGPN
-412 EWLIKKL
+412 EWLLKKL
-419 ESVEE
+419 EAVNEN
-424 TEEFLDAE
+424 EEFLDAE
-432 IQVEGETLSVNI
+432 LQIEGETLSVNI
-444 TLSPLLGKNSSVGRL
+444 TLTPLLGK
-459 QKGSEKKIS
+459 
-468 PIKDPS
+468 IKSKD
-474 VRYEITIGR
+474 ER
-483 EIIGA
+483 EGDTGAEGILTSKPNIIGA

-513 ADQLMATGAENEDI
+513 ADQLMTADGSNEDV

-616 TFNDKRASEGKMP
+616 IFNDKRAMEGKMP

-682 FTHKAVKATYRTRPV
+682 FTYKAVKATYRTRQV

-716 FHDDES
+716 FHDEDS

-737 RSWNI
+737 RTWNQ

-752 NSVLKINPSDKA
+752 NSVKKINPNDKS

>member
-1 MQDNL
+1 MED
-6 PPKKDTPSHP
+6 KKKSDSKSAEGP
-16 KSKRTAR
+16 KSKRTSR

-63 FLNDSAT
+63 FLNDPAT

-80 SFRREIRI
+80 NFRREIRI

-93 VAGWVFTNNKG
+93 VAGWAFTKNEG
-104 AIIPDA
+104 VIIHDA
-110 YKDDRFNKAVD
+110 YKDERFNKAVD

-156 FNQDDLDLLEAMTEQ
+156 FEQDDLDMLEAMTEQ

-248 DEKSVIKFPNHLGIA
+248 DEKSTIRIPNHLGIS
-263 GTVFTSGKPV
+263 GTVFTSGKAV

-280 DLRFNPGFDKKTGF
+280 DLRFNPSFDKQTGF

-300 CMPVFNKEGKTIGV
+300 CMPVFSKAGKTIGV
-314 SQVLNKKGGSF
+314 SQVLNKRGGSF

-367 HDAVLTFDENFVI
+367 HDAVLTFDENGVV
-380 KTCNPAGLKI
+380 KTCNPAGLRI
-390 LKVPH
+390 LKIPH
-395 EAAILEQ
+395 EAAILEKS
-402 EASALFNGPN
+402 ASSLLSGPN
-412 EWLIKKL
+412 EWLLNKL
-419 ESVEE
+419 EAVQEN
-424 TEEFLDAE
+424 EEFLDAE
-432 IQVEGETLSVNI
+432 LQIEGETLSVNI
-444 TLSPLLGKNSSVGRL
+444 TLTPLMGKTDRITGGDQSGKSD
-459 QKGSEKKIS
+459 QKIM
-468 PIKDPS
+468 
-474 VRYEITIGR
+474 
-483 EIIGA
+483 GA

-513 ADQLMATGAENEDI
+513 ADQLMTTGGGDEDI

-597 DDDPDRAVR
+597 EDDPDRAVR

-616 TFNDKRASEGKMP
+616 VFNDKRSTEGKMA

-682 FTHKAVKATYRTRPV
+682 FTYKAVKATYRTRQV

-716 FHDDES
+716 FHDDDS
-722 YPNLVEALGLFNDGY
+722 YPDLVEALGLFNDGY
-737 RSWNI
+737 RSWNE

-747 AIKLF
+747 ATKLF
-752 NSVLKINPSDKA
+752 NSVKKINPNDKA
-764 AQLYIDRCN
+764 AQLYIDRCS

-779 PKGTWDG
+779 PKGEWDG

>member
-1 MQDNL
+1 
-6 PPKKDTPSHP
+6 
-16 KSKRTAR
+16 
-23 FSDMLLQVTTD
+23 
-34 LAKTK
+34 
-39 SLDEA
+39 
-44 LETLVKI
+44 
-51 TTSTIGAERGTI
+51 
-63 FLNDSAT
+63 
-70 GELYSRIAQG
+70 
-80 SFRREIRI
+80 
-88 LNTKG
+88 
-93 VAGWVFTNNKG
+93 
-104 AIIPDA
+104 
-110 YKDDRFNKAVD
+110 
-121 VRTGF
+121 
-126 RTKSILCAP
+126 
-135 LRTVSGEEIGVSQIL
+135 
-150 NKIDGE
+150 
-156 FNQDDLDLLEAMTEQ
+156 
-171 AAIAIQGNIIVEQ
+171 
-184 IEAAR
+184 
-189 KQELEFLDVVSQVSS
+189 
-204 ELELTPLLQKIITT
+204 
-218 ISTMLDCERATL
+218 MLDCERATL

-248 DEKSVIKFPNHLGIA
+248 DEKSTIRIPNHLGISGA
-263 GTVFTSGKPV
+263 VFTSGKAV

-280 DLRFNPGFDKKTGF
+280 DLRFNPSFDKQTGF

-300 CMPVFNKEGKTIGV
+300 CMPVFSKAGKTIGV
-314 SQVLNKKGGSF
+314 SQVLNKRGGSF

-367 HDAVLTFDENFVI
+367 HDAVLTFDEQGVV
-380 KTCNPAGLKI
+380 KTCNPAGLRI

-402 EASALFNGPN
+402 QASSLFGGSN
-412 EWLIKKL
+412 EWLLQKL
-419 ESVEE
+419 EAVHEN
-424 TEEFLDAE
+424 EEFLDAE
-432 IQVEGETLSVNI
+432 LQVEGETLSVNV
-444 TLSPLLGKNSSVGRL
+444 TLTPLLGK
-459 QKGSEKKIS
+459 SEKRSDVDSS
-468 PIKDPS
+468 PKDN
-474 VRYEITIGR
+474 
-483 EIIGA
+483 IIGA

-513 ADQLMATGAENEDI
+513 ADQLMTADGNDADI

-616 TFNDKRASEGKMP
+616 VFNDKRSTEGKMP

-682 FTHKAVKATYRTRPV
+682 FTYNAVKATYRTRQV

-737 RSWNI
+737 RSWNE

-747 AIKLF
+747 ATKLF
-752 NSVLKINPSDKA
+752 NSVKKINPDDKA
-764 AQLYIDRCN
+764 AQLYIDRCA

-779 PKGTWDG
+779 PKGNWDG